1 MRGRRVED
9 AAMLRFLF
17 VVAVAVWLGTVV
29 SFSFVM
35 LPTIHTFSTPG
46 DATRLLRRLF
56 PRYHLAGI
64 VCGFVALTS
73 VSLAR
78 SADTLPVAEAVRLAL
93 PVAGGLACSLI
104 AYYVLL
110 PRLRE
115 AHDRHPER
123 FTRLHGV
130 STMLNSTVLALLLL
144 AVAAAVMR

>member
-1 MRGRRVED
+1 
-9 AAMLRFLF
+9 MLRFVF

-35 LPTIHTFSTPG
+35 LPTIHAFSAPG

-64 VCGFVALTS
+64 VCGFVALGS

-78 SADTLPVAEAVRLAL
+78 SAETLPVAEAVRLAL
-93 PVAGGLACSLI
+93 PVAGGLLCSI
-104 AYYVLL
+104 VGYHVLL
-110 PRLRE
+110 PRLRD
-115 AHDRHPER
+115 AHDRNPDR
-123 FTRLHGV
+123 FARLHNV
-130 STMLNSTVLALLLL
+130 STMLNSTTLALLLL

>member
-1 MRGRRVED
+1 
-9 AAMLRFLF
+9 MLRFLF

-35 LPTIHTFSTPG
+35 LPTIHAFSTPG

-64 VCGFVALTS
+64 ICGFIALGA

-78 SADTLPVAEAVRLAL
+78 SAETLPVSEAVRLAL
-93 PVAGGLACSLI
+93 PVAGGLTCTI
-104 AYYVLL
+104 VAYYVLL

-123 FTRLHGV
+123 FARLHNL
-130 STMLNSTVLALLLL
+130 STMLNSTILALLLL

>member
-1 MRGRRVED
+1 
-9 AAMLRFLF
+9 MLRFVF

-35 LPTIHTFSTPG
+35 LPTIHRVSAPG

-56 PRYHLAGI
+56 PRYHIAGI
-64 VCGFVALTS
+64 VCGFIALTCVS
-73 VSLAR
+73 VAR
-78 SADTLPVAEAVRLAL
+78 SADTLPVSEAVRLAL
-93 PVAGGLACSLI
+93 PVAGGLVCSLV
-104 AYYVLL
+104 AYHVLL

-115 AHDRHPER
+115 THDRNQER
-123 FTRLHGV
+123 FMRLHNL